1 MEMAKEAV
9 MEREG
14 REKKGRE
21 EKRKEGGREARERE
35 KGRNGE
41 GGGGGR
47 EKKGEKGKVSRQT
60 VTKHETV
67 PPVLKLM
74 AITGPQ
80 SW

>member
-1 MEMAKEAV
+1 M
-9 MEREG
+9 MEREV

-21 EKRKEGGREARERE
+21 ENRKEGGKGENRKGGGEVRERE

-41 GGGGGR
+41 REGGGR
-47 EKKGEKGKVSRQT
+47 KKKGGVPDRLLQHKRQR
-60 VTKHETV
+60 TV